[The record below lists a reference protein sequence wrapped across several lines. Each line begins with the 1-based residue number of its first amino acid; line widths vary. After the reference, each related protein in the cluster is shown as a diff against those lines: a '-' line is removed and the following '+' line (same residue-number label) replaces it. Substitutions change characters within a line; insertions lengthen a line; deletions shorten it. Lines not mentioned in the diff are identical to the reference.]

1 MPKVPLNVRVDPA
14 LLETL
19 KAQAK
24 IENRTLSNLIETAL
38 KRYLGGGSLRSKEGG
53 ADNP

>member
-19 KAQAK
+19 KTQAQ

-38 KRYLGGGSLRSKEGG
+38 KRYLERGSLRSKDGG

>member
-14 LLETL
+14 LIELL

-24 IENRTLSNLIETAL
+24 LENRTLSNMVVTAL
-38 KRYLGGGSLRSKEGG
+38 KRYLERGSLRSKDGG